1 MSACINGSY
10 SVSFTI
16 TVLSTHSS
24 DICNSFQAK
33 ATTSEKYIHN
43 EKATNLAQK
52 HFIGL
57 REKY

>member
-1 MSACINGSY
+1 MAAILLASQS
-10 SVSFTI
+10 I
-16 TVLSTHSS
+16 TALSTHSS

-43 EKATNLAQK
+43 EKTNLVQK